1 MARFKWPEGTQ
12 RLGIFAD
19 AGDAGRQAAATLS
32 GRLDMGT
39 FRTGSWSRCT
49 ATISTTICCA
59 ARGPRTMRNRMA
71 CEMPLGGGH
80 PQHQFSRHRRHHRA
94 ARRYDAP
101 TARFRPL
108 AGILAFYARLIDE
121 AWVGDT
127 RVRTQ
132 DASFYG
138 GWVTPN
144 LDGRINGAPGTGH
157 W

>member
-1 MARFKWPEGTQ
+1 M
-12 RLGIFAD
+12 
-19 AGDAGRQAAATLS
+19 
-32 GRLDMGT
+32 
-39 FRTGSWSRCT
+39 
-49 ATISTTICCA
+49 
-59 ARGPRTMRNRMA
+59 
-71 CEMPLGGGH
+71 GGH

-157 W
+157 WQARTAAARRRRRVVNAPGNDAPTPPVRDAA